1 MTARTAILPKS
12 KAAVHYINN
21 VSIKNNNS
29 KKKKVRH
36 EFQIYAFRF
45 EKYFL
50 ASWEIWKDLQKE
62 ANCAEISGLFCYL
75 FTSESNPIVILL
87 RAIVFNV
94 QIR

>member
-1 MTARTAILPKS
+1 MYLSMLKPT
-12 KAAVHYINN
+12 KA
-21 VSIKNNNS
+21 
-29 KKKKVRH
+29 KKKKSETKLQFYV
-36 EFQIYAFRF
+36 FRF

-50 ASWEIWKDLQKE
+50 ASWEICKALQKE